1 MRALTISGSPAERG
15 RAYGEELREEIHRG
29 VGRFRQS
36 LAEQLGADPDAYL
49 REFLDGVDF
58 DDAIAAWA
66 PDALT
71 ELRGVADGCGLPF
84 ESIYAYNLVDELWL
98 WAEERG
104 DPLVTGESPPGC
116 TVLGMERGPSGA
128 PLIAQTMDIP
138 LHYCD
143 TEVALRIQYEDRP
156 ELWTIT
162 PAGMLNTFGWN
173 EAGVG
178 VCTNTIMGL
187 SHARHGLPMLY
198 VVRVILAERT
208 REDAAARVRAL
219 PHASGQAYTIGDP
232 TGVTSLECS
241 ATSVVEYGAGLP
253 LLVHAN
259 HPLVNEDLD
268 SRLAAVE
275 LDESQGRQAFA
286 EAAVVRDVDGIKRL
300 LADRTLPICKVGSK
314 LSDTTSWASIVMELT
329 APPHV
334 VASVGP
340 PPHRAPY
347 ERVTAA

>member
-1 MRALTISGSPAERG
+1 VRTLTVSGSPTERG
-15 RAYGEELREEIHRG
+15 RAYGEELRTEIHRG
-29 VGRFRQS
+29 VDRFRES
-36 LAEQLGADPDAYL
+36 LAAQLGVDPDVYVG
-49 REFLDGVDF
+49 EFLARVDF
-58 DDAIAAWA
+58 DDAIARWT
-66 PDALT
+66 PDALA
-71 ELRGVADGCGLPF
+71 ELRGVATGCGLPF

-116 TVLGMERGPSGA
+116 TVVSVARGPSGA
-128 PLIAQTMDIP
+128 PLLAQTMDIP

-143 TEVALRIQYEDRP
+143 TEVALRIRHDDRP
-156 ELWTIT
+156 DLWTIT

-187 SHARHGLPMLY
+187 SHARHGLPVLH
-198 VVRVILAERT
+198 VVRAILAERT
-208 REDAAARVRAL
+208 REDAAARVREL
-219 PHASGQAYTIGDP
+219 SHASGQAYTIADP

-241 ATSVVEYGAGLP
+241 ATSVVEYASASP
-253 LLVHAN
+253 ALVHTN

-268 SRLAAVE
+268 EQLLAVE
-275 LDESQGRQAFA
+275 RSESQGRQAFA
-286 EAAVVRDVDGIKRL
+286 EAAAVHDVAGIQQL
-300 LADRTLPICKVGSK
+300 LADRTLPICKVGDK
-314 LSDTTSWASIVMELT
+314 LSDTTSWASVVMELT

-334 VASVGP
+334 LASVGP

-347 ERVTAA
+347 ERVPA